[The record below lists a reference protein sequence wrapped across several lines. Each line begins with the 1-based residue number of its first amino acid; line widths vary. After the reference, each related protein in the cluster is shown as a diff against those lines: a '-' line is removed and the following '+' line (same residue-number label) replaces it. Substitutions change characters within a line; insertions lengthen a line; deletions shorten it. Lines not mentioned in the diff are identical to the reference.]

1 MKKIFFLAA
10 LVISAMSYAQSSV
23 NWYDVVTVDNN
34 GIKSGANLIGAANYE
49 TVQLNSDGDIFVTA
63 AISSVGRDPHALIF
77 NQTVEAVPAKVN
89 AANTNPAPMFAK
101 VNAAGEV
108 QWTVAATDANY
119 KSYASLPLSDGGM
132 LVALVGHQANPN
144 VLGLKYGSADA
155 AGKYYALGKVQ
166 YGLLVKIAADGTPTV
181 LDTITQAVEGK
192 TDGIQFRKIVTDGT
206 NYYVLANIKSA
217 VNIGS
222 TTITPAHT
230 GGSLGILKFNAA
242 GKYLGNI
249 QVGGRFA
256 TTATTAELLYLDNK
270 LYIITGIKGAS
281 DGITKIGET
290 SVYFPNDYCN
300 IAVYIANTDLTG
312 DAIKFIPGVPV
323 TVGTSEKNNINTSCA
338 KIVNNKLYVSG
349 KYQGG
354 IVAAGVADNTT
365 TQYRAFVAS
374 LDLAN
379 DAVAAVCL
387 PAANAAQIS
396 ATDQNDLLV
405 HGDSLY
411 AVYYDNGGA
420 DGNIIFLQAM
430 DQNLA
435 LGSCLPLAK
444 GTPLKLTPRGAA
456 IHGNNLIYTAYEMKD
471 FTCTLVADPTI
482 NFTPA
487 LNSSIIVSQQVF
499 NSATGINEV
508 RADGKGARKVVNEGK
523 VYVISG
529 TGVYDVNGMK
539 IED

>member
-23 NWYDVVTVDNN
+23 NWYDVATVDNN
-34 GIKSGANLIGAANYE
+34 GIKNGTNLIGAANYE

-89 AANTNPAPMFAK
+89 AANTNPAPVFVK
-101 VNAAGEV
+101 LNAAGEV

-119 KSYASLPLSDGGM
+119 KSYASLPLSDGGL

-144 VLGLKYGSADA
+144 VLGLLKHGNADA
-155 AGKYYALGKVQ
+155 SGKYYALGKVQ

-230 GGSLGILKFNAA
+230 GGSLAILKYNAA
-242 GKYLGNI
+242 GKYQGAI
-249 QVGGRFA
+249 QTGGQFA
-256 TTATTAELLYLDNK
+256 ITTTTAELLCENNK
-270 LYIITGIKGAS
+270 LYLVCGVKGTA
-281 DGITKIGET
+281 GAPLTLGELNT
-290 SVYFPNDYCN
+290 TYPDSNTD
-300 IAVYIANTDLTG
+300 IAVFIVNTDLTG
-312 DAIKFIPGVPV
+312 DAVKFIPGVV
-323 TVGTSEKNNINTSCA
+323 AGGKNTITTYGVQ
-338 KIVNNKLYVSG
+338 IVNNKLFVSG
-349 KYQGG
+349 NYQGG
-354 IVAAGVADNTT
+354 LVAAGVADNTT
-365 TQYRAFVAS
+365 GKYRAFVAT

-379 DAVAAVCL
+379 DATAAICL
-387 PAANAAQIS
+387 PAASDGQIS
-396 ATDQNDLLV
+396 SIMANDLLV

-444 GTPLKLTPRGAA
+444 SAALKLTPRGAA

-487 LNSSIIVSQQVF
+487 LNGSIIVSQEVF
-499 NSATGINEV
+499 NGATGINEV
-508 RADGKGARKVVNEGK
+508 RTDGKGARKVVNEGK
-523 VYVISG
+523 VYVING

-539 IED
+539 IEE

>member
-23 NWYDVVTVDNN
+23 NWYDVATVDNN
-34 GIKSGANLIGAANYE
+34 GIKNGANLIGAANYE

-77 NQTVEAVPAKVN
+77 NQTLEAVPAKVN
-89 AANTNPAPMFAK
+89 AANTNPAPMFVK
-101 VNAAGEV
+101 LNAAGEV

-144 VLGLKYGSADA
+144 ALGLLKYRSADA

-230 GGSLGILKFNAA
+230 GGCLGILKFNAA
-242 GKYLGNI
+242 GKYQGAI
-249 QVGGRFA
+249 QTGGQFA
-256 TTATTAELLYLDNK
+256 ITTTTAELLCENNK
-270 LYIITGIKGAS
+270 LYLVCGVKGTA
-281 DGITKIGET
+281 GAPLTLGELNT
-290 SVYFPNDYCN
+290 TYPDSNTD
-300 IAVYIANTDLTG
+300 IAVFIVNTNLTG
-312 DAIKFIPGVPV
+312 DAVKFIPGVV
-323 TVGTSEKNNINTSCA
+323 AGGKNTITTYGVQ
-338 KIVNNKLYVSG
+338 IVNNKLFVSG

-354 IVAAGVADNTT
+354 LVAAGVADNTT
-365 TQYRAFVAS
+365 GKDRAFVAT

-379 DAVAAVCL
+379 DAATAICL
-387 PAANAAQIS
+387 PAANDGQIS
-396 ATDQNDLLV
+396 TTMADDLLV

-444 GTPLKLTPRGAA
+444 GTALKLTPRGAA